1 MTEKI
6 MNYEQAYRSLQ
17 TDVEELIDDFE
28 GKMENFYDPREYH
41 DKLQVLHNIK
51 NQMEVYDKLV
61 DSNIEINKDYKLKG
75 WDWAELA
82 DKLNIE
88 IEEPEVESYAFSIE
102 ENDILYY
109 KAVENYLKANSQNE
123 DVINILKDHLRAMLG
138 DEMSTSGSY
147 NEVWAAML
155 KIKYD
160 DVFMQ
165 FVFAL
170 LPHMWT

>member
-1 MTEKI
+1 MSEKV
-6 MNYEQAYRSLQ
+6 MNYEQAYKYLK
-17 TDVEELIDDFE
+17 TDVEELIDNFE
-28 GKMENFYDPREYH
+28 EKMENFYDPREYH

-51 NQMEVYDKLV
+51 NQMETYDKMV
-61 DSNIEINKDYKLKG
+61 DSKLEINKDYKLKG

-82 DKLNIE
+82 DKLNIK

-102 ENDILYY
+102 ENDFLYY
-109 KAVENYLKANSQNE
+109 KAVQNYLKANSQNE
-123 DVINILKDHLRAMLG
+123 EVINILKDHLRAMLG
-138 DEMSTSGSY
+138 EELNTSGSY